1 MGPEDLARARLN
13 FPALGLGC
21 SALTGEYGPVDRT
34 EIDTTVRRALDL
46 GVRMIDLAGAHRRGT
61 LERIVGRAI
70 RGRRALIATRGGLR
84 FDAAGN
90 PAGPDGRPRAL
101 AYACDAS
108 LRRLG
113 VDSIDLYYLAKID
126 PRVPVEES
134 VGGLGRL
141 VDAGKIKHIGLS
153 GATAQELRRAHA
165 ERPITALA
173 LEYSLLARAPE
184 ATQLPAARK
193 LGVTAVASRPLARGL
208 LTGRI
213 GSVDHL
219 HADDVRRED
228 PRFRPECLRR
238 IGDRLPAAQELAAEK
253 DVSLGRL
260 ALAWLLA
267 HPGVVPVPSTRDQLH
282 LELDAAAVQVRLTPE
297 DHARLA
303 AIFPVGVGREADRCG
318 GLTPGR

>member
-1 MGPEDLARARLN
+1 MRTGLS

-21 SALTGEYGPVDRT
+21 SALAGEYGPVDRAS
-34 EIDTTVRRALDL
+34 IGKTVRRALDL
-46 GVRMIDLAGAHRRGT
+46 GLRMIDLAGAHRRGD
-61 LERIVGRAI
+61 LERIVGRTI
-70 RGRRALIATRGGLR
+70 RGNRALIATRGGLR

-90 PAGPDGRPRAL
+90 PTGVDGRPRAL

-108 LRRLG
+108 LRRLA
-113 VDSIDLYYLAKID
+113 VDSIDLYYLEID

-134 VGGLGRL
+134 VGALGAL

-153 GATAQELRRAHA
+153 GASAQELRRAHA
-165 ERPITALA
+165 ERPISALA
-173 LEYSLLARAPE
+173 LEYSLLERDAE
-184 ATQLPAARK
+184 AAELPAARA

-213 GSVDHL
+213 GSVDSL
-219 HADDVRRED
+219 HADDVRRGD
-228 PRFRPECLRR
+228 RRFRPEQLRR
-238 IGDRLPAAQELAAEK
+238 IGYRLLAAQELAAEK

-267 HPGVVPVPSTRDQLH
+267 QPGVVPVPSTRNPLH
-282 LELDAAAVQVRLTPE
+282 LELDAAAVKVRLTPD
-297 DHARLA
+297 DHDRLA
-303 AIFPVGVGREADRCG
+303 AIFPVGAGREQGRCG